1 MRKNKKTPA
10 DVPSKAF
17 LDLLMQNAN
26 ENPEVIGVRRLLKE
40 LRKEK
45 AMVELMDYKSQLDP
59 NNDFKVT
66 GMKNKS
72 REAVED
78 EFREYLALVYGI
90 EPEEFPF

>member
-10 DVPSKAF
+10 DVTSKAF

-26 ENPEVIGVRRLLKE
+26 ENPEVIGVRRLLKK
-40 LRKEK
+40 LREK
-45 AMVELMDYKSQLDP
+45 KTAVRLMDYKSQLDP
-59 NNDFKVT
+59 DNDFQVT

-78 EFREYLALVYGI
+78 EFREYLALIYGI